1 MADKEAAPKK
11 KGKMPIMIVAALV
24 VGGGGFFMMK
34 PKGKEDHS
42 VKPAK
47 EVVSMGELT
56 VNLKDN
62 GVYLKFTAVLVPRLD
77 YSPELLTHSM
87 DAIKNYLVCKMP
99 DYSLAQTR
107 TFEGKKAIQKQIAE
121 GINDLLPD
129 DPKMINPTEPKK
141 GKGKGKGAHE
151 ENRVVFVR
159 KGGSDFAARG
169 QCCEGRQGRQSSGGC
184 AGCAGAVQRR
194 HGRLLAAVHIFITG
208 V

>member
-42 VKPAK
+42 IKPAK
-47 EVVSMGELT
+47 EVVSMGEIT

-62 GVYLKFTAVLVPRLD
+62 GVYLKFTAVLVPRID

-87 DAIKNYLVCKMP
+87 DLIKNYLVCKMP

-107 TFEGKKAIQKQIAE
+107 TFEGKKAIQKQLAE
-121 GINDLLPD
+121 GINELLEE
-129 DPKMINPTEPKK
+129 DPKMVNPAETKK
-141 GKGKGKGAHE
+141 GKGKSKSTHDDSADSH
-151 ENRVVFVR
+151 
-159 KGGSDFAARG
+159 GGSHEYDAPLGPVLQVYFTNFAW
-169 QCCEGRQGRQSSGGC
+169 Q
-184 AGCAGAVQRR
+184 
-194 HGRLLAAVHIFITG
+194 
-208 V
+208 